1 MPLRGLNPAEPR
13 QVGIGIEE
21 WFRALPNADP
31 PVVHRLLPQR
41 ILDRLLPKDGTQPA
55 NHVRVGRTAINSPL
69 PHLRGTRDRLQAQA
83 FPPKL
88 EQLNQLADYQSGP
101 SATTTQTGRPNRE
114 CAL

>member
-31 PVVHRLLPQR
+31 PVVHRLFPER
-41 ILDRLLPKDGTQPA
+41 MLDRLLPKDGTQPA

-69 PHLRGTRDRLQAQA
+69 AHIRGRRRSEEHTSELQSLTNLVCRLL
-83 FPPKL
+83 L
-88 EQLNQLADYQSGP
+88 EKKKKKNKQNNNTIQHK
-101 SATTTQTGRPNRE
+101 T
-114 CAL
+114 